1 MKVPVDIAMSM
12 TSTIVFA
19 CLWMIIPTIIPVGVK
34 NVNIV
39 KRHNICLSVK
49 PVFDRAV
56 PRAMLAVA
64 SWTMM
69 PPPNYHAVSI
79 SLRSPNAIPSKI
91 AWNPIAIVS
100 MIAVF
105 FGTVTF
111 YGFSYLVSRAVFS
124 S

>member
-1 MKVPVDIAMSM
+1 
-12 TSTIVFA
+12 
-19 CLWMIIPTIIPVGVK
+19 MIIPTIIPVGVK